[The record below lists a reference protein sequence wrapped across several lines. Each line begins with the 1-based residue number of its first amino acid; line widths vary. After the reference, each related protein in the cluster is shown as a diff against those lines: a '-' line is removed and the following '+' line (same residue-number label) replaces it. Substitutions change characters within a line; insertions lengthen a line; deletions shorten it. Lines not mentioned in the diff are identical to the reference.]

1 MLTAVIVRIECPLRA
16 APKRRHVL
24 FSGWLCCIAPIR
36 KRPKVQPL
44 VIAMT
49 NSAASHLLPVFAR
62 VDLGFERGEGAWL
75 ISTNGERY
83 LDFTSGVAVNALGHA
98 HPHLVAALQEQATKL
113 WHMSNLFKS
122 PDGERLAARLC
133 EQSFADFV
141 FFANSG
147 AEAMECAI
155 KIARRYHAS
164 KGHPERYRLV
174 TFEGA
179 FHGRTLGTL
188 AATGSAKYLEG
199 FGPPLDGFDQVA
211 HGDLDAVKKA
221 IGPHTA
227 GILIEPIQGEGG
239 VRSAPHAFFRALRQ
253 LCDDNG
259 LLLIFDEVQTG
270 MGRTGDLFAYKRLG
284 VTPDIMPLAKALGGG
299 FPIGACLATAEAAS
313 GMTPGSH
320 GSTFGGNPLAIA
332 AANAVLDVMLKPGF
346 FEHAQKM
353 SLLLKQKLASVV
365 DRHPDVLQ
373 EVRGEGL
380 LIGLKAVVP
389 SGDLVNALRD
399 QKLLTVGAGDN
410 VVRFLPPL
418 IVTESEIEE
427 SVQRLE
433 RACVEL
439 SGEKLKRA
447 AGQ

>member
-1 MLTAVIVRIECPLRA
+1 
-16 APKRRHVL
+16 
-24 FSGWLCCIAPIR
+24 
-36 KRPKVQPL
+36 
-44 VIAMT
+44 MT
-49 NSAASHLLPVFAR
+49 NSATSHLLPVFAR
-62 VDLGFERGEGAWL
+62 VDLGFERGEGVWL
-75 ISTNGERY
+75 VATNGERY

-155 KIARRYHAS
+155 KVTRRYHAG
-164 KGHPERYRLV
+164 KGRPERYRII

-188 AATGSAKYLEG
+188 AATGSPKYLEG
-199 FGPPLDGFDQVA
+199 FGPPVDGFDQVPL
-211 HGDLDAVKKA
+211 GDLDAVKKA
-221 IGPHTA
+221 IGPQTA
-227 GILIEPIQGEGG
+227 GILIEPLQGEGG
-239 VRSAPHAFFRALRQ
+239 VRAAPPSFFKALRQ
-253 LCDDNG
+253 LCDDKG
-259 LLLIFDEVQTG
+259 MLLVFDEVQTG
-270 MGRTGDLFAYKRLG
+270 MGRTGELFAHKRFG
-284 VTPDIMPLAKALGGG
+284 VEPDVMSLAKALGGG

-320 GSTFGGNPLAIA
+320 GSTFGGNPLAVS
-332 AANAVLDVMLKPGF
+332 AANAVLDIMLKPGF
-346 FEHAQKM
+346 FDHVQKM
-353 SLLLKQKLASVV
+353 SLLLKQKLAALV
-365 DRHPDVLQ
+365 DHYPKVLA

-389 SGDLVNALRD
+389 STDLVNALRD

-418 IVTESEIEE
+418 IVTETEIDEA
-427 SVQRLE
+427 VKRLD
-433 RACVEL
+433 RACVAL
-439 SGEKLKRA
+439 SGDKKA